1 MTANKNF
8 KYPCNR
14 CDYQS
19 TKQSDLKKH
28 IQSKHEI
35 QCYIYGFQEVRRSLW
50 MKWYDVKFVNMAD
63 IAPAPGARGWASP
76 RVRDWAA
83 PGVRDWAAPGAR
95 GRAAPGGGC
104 AARGARGWAASGA

>member
-8 KYPCNR
+8 KYPCNQ

-35 QCYIYGFQEVRRSLW
+35 QCYIYGFQEVKRSLW
-50 MKWYDVKFVNMAD
+50 IKWYDVQFVNMAD
-63 IAPAPGARGWASP
+63 IAPAPGGGWT
-76 RVRDWAA
+76 A
-83 PGVRDWAAPGAR
+83 PGVR
-95 GRAAPGGGC
+95 
-104 AARGARGWAASGA
+104 ARGWAASGA

>member
-8 KYPCNR
+8 KYPCNQ

-35 QCYIYGFQEVRRSLW
+35 QCYIYGFQEVKRSLW
-50 MKWYDVKFVNMAD
+50 IKWYDVKFVNMAD
-63 IAPAPGARGWASP
+63 IAPASGGGWT
-76 RVRDWAA
+76 A
-83 PGVRDWAAPGAR
+83 PGVR
-95 GRAAPGGGC
+95 
-104 AARGARGWAASGA
+104 ARGWAASGA

>member
-8 KYPCNR
+8 KYPCNQ

-63 IAPAPGARGWASP
+63 IAPAPGGGWT
-76 RVRDWAA
+76 A
-83 PGVRDWAAPGAR
+83 PGVRGWAAPGAR